1 MDIHPKFSHWLS
13 LAKIT
18 PGDETIRKWWA
29 ALDGFTPDRNDVV
42 TLVGRA
48 GQLDPKTIKDTRF
61 LPAIQQ
67 ADAAFL
73 PTHKMGLAVL
83 AATKL
88 HVMIEKDD
96 TLLDD
101 FAKLLTAVAF
111 PAFEKQPAFLDDL
124 SALAESKFSDWSR
137 DRAEWSLVQATY
149 VLEPKLDDL
158 RRVVAVSAEETNMLW
173 WLFGGRSRDL
183 DVLFSEVS
191 ADSIGLLAA
200 KELADLTTLLPGP
213 PSIKA
218 IADRAIQQG
227 RPKFVGPLLLAQ
239 SIRSLPDTWKTAF
252 GTNWAARPYLPL
264 CRVAHAISDCT
275 NITAAKW
282 PGVFADLT
290 GWSKDHKLPAAT
302 LANLFYRECL
312 VPRAWQH
319 AGT

>member
-18 PGDETIRKWWA
+18 PADETIRKWWA
-29 ALDGFTPDRNDVV
+29 ALDAFTPDRNDVV

-48 GQLDPKTIKDTRF
+48 RQLDPKTINDTRF

-73 PTHKMGLAVL
+73 PTQKMGLAVL

-101 FAKLLTAVAF
+101 LAKLLTAVAF
-111 PAFEKQPAFLDDL
+111 PSFERHPAFLKDL
-124 SALAESKFSDWSR
+124 SDLAESKFPDWSR
-137 DRAEWSLVQATY
+137 GRADWSLVQATY
-149 VLEPKLDDL
+149 VPEVDTDEL
-158 RRVVAVSAEETNMLW
+158 RCVVAVSAEETNMLW
-173 WLFGGRSRDL
+173 WLIGERSRD
-183 DVLFSEVS
+183 FEVPFAEIS
-191 ADSIGLLAA
+191 ADSIGLLVA

-213 PSIKA
+213 PAIKA

-227 RPKFVGPLLLAQ
+227 RPRAIGPVVLAQ
-239 SIRSLPDTWKTAF
+239 AIRSLPDNWKTAF
-252 GTNWAARPYLPL
+252 GTNRATQPFLPH
-264 CRVAHAISDCT
+264 CRITHAICGYA
-275 NITAAKW
+275 NATATKW
-282 PGVFADLT
+282 PGTFAGLT
-290 GWSKDHKLPAAT
+290 GWPEKHKLPVTT

-312 VPRAWQH
+312 VSRAWQQT
-319 AGT
+319 GK